1 MRASKGVLPT
11 VVSIGLILAVTA
23 ILWQLRLAANSSPHL
38 IYIYL
43 FPVTLIAA
51 LYNGRLAV
59 LSTVIALLCADFF
72 LEDRLYSFVD
82 DNRLEYGD
90 LLFSPFWLSRR
101 SSSFGY
107 WCGPALCWGLN
118 HVRRNSSGSFGIF
131 AAISRLIDI
140 LPRCAPLV
148 CSGGFFDDQGSGGPP
163 SDCGFLDQ
171 ALQR

>member
-1 MRASKGVLPT
+1 MRASKGVLPI

-23 ILWQLRLAANSSPHL
+23 ILWQLRLAANSSPNL

-90 LLFSPFWLSRR
+90 LFVFAVLAVTAIKFIRVLVRPRTLLGAKSR
-101 SSSFGY
+101 S
-107 WCGPALCWGLN
+107 A
-118 HVRRNSSGSFGIF
+118 
-131 AAISRLIDI
+131 
-140 LPRCAPLV
+140 
-148 CSGGFFDDQGSGGPP
+148 
-163 SDCGFLDQ
+163 
-171 ALQR
+171 

>member
-1 MRASKGVLPT
+1 MLGKLMRALRGVFPI
-11 VVSIGLILAVTA
+11 VVSIGLILAVTG

-72 LEDRLYSFVD
+72 LEDRLCFVD

-90 LLFSPFWLSRR
+90 LFVFAVLAVTAIKFIRVLVWPRPKSLKAGSRYR
-101 SSSFGY
+101 
-107 WCGPALCWGLN
+107 WG
-118 HVRRNSSGSFGIF
+118 
-131 AAISRLIDI
+131 
-140 LPRCAPLV
+140 
-148 CSGGFFDDQGSGGPP
+148 
-163 SDCGFLDQ
+163 
-171 ALQR
+171 